1 MFQGPAA
8 RHALTV
14 LFLLAVV
21 AITRPTGDQAT
32 QQKPAERGADLLSLQ
47 FAFVTTDG
55 TPVDDLQAAEVRV
68 RIGGRERAVRSLQLV
83 SVARSSAGSGD
94 VIGLPPPFAT
104 NASSQAG
111 RTLVLAI
118 DEDSFRAGQEGPL
131 RQATDALIAG
141 LGPAD
146 RVALMTL
153 PFGAI
158 KVPLTTD
165 HSRLQLALSRTVGQ
179 AAASESGSEMAC
191 RTRRTL
197 EALAGFL
204 ESLGVREEPMT
215 MMFVTAAL
223 AAPRRDAVSALA
235 PGMCELSENL
245 FNRVATAAGAAR
257 AQFYMIRPDDTTTR
271 AAGVGTSNIGS
282 DNPLAGIEHL
292 AGATGG
298 KILALT
304 GSSGSA
310 LDRIV
315 RETSGYY
322 LATVDTERNDR
333 NGRSQQLDIRVS
345 RKGVELRTQPRIAF
359 ATDPATAKLAQPSL
373 RDMLTTLRVYRDL
386 PLRAAGFP
394 ALASEGQ
401 NIRVVTL
408 AEPVEPGVTLE
419 SMGAALFNPDGK
431 LTAQWIATPAEL
443 QRTPVVGAMSAPPG
457 GYRLRVAAID
467 STGRSGAADYD
478 VTAEIVR
485 SGPLKLSSL
494 VLGLSRGGGFSPRLQ
509 FTTEPLAIAYVELEG
524 APAGARLSAALEV
537 SQTLNGAA
545 LVTVPLTIESAG
557 DNRYTAT
564 GAVPLGA
571 LPAGDYVVRAM
582 IGLEGHPM
590 TRVVRTIRKAV
601 PTVR

>member
-1 MFQGPAA
+1 MVYPLVARQFLAAMF
-8 RHALTV
+8 V
-14 LFLLAVV
+14 LAVGDV
-21 AITRPTGDQAT
+21 AGPSADQPP
-32 QQKPAERGADLLSLQ
+32 QQKPAERGADLLSVQ
-47 FAFVTTDG
+47 FALVGADG
-55 TPVDDLQAAEVRV
+55 SPVADLQADEVKV

-83 SVARSSAGSGD
+83 SVTGPAAGAGEA
-94 VIGLPPPFAT
+94 IGLPPPFAT
-104 NASSQAG
+104 NSASLAG
-111 RTLVLAI
+111 RALMLAI

-131 RQATDALIAG
+131 RQATAALIAA

-153 PFGAI
+153 PFGAV

-165 HSRLQLALSRTVGQ
+165 HTRLHLAMSRTVGQ
-179 AAASESGSEMAC
+179 GAASESGSAMAC

-197 EALAGFL
+197 EAMAAFL

-215 MMFVTAAL
+215 MVFVTAAL

-257 AQFYMIRPDDTTTR
+257 TQFYMIRPDDTTTR
-271 AAGVGTSNIGS
+271 TAGVGTSNIGS

-292 AGATGG
+292 AGVTGA
-298 KILALT
+298 KLLALS

-310 LDRIV
+310 LDRV
-315 RETSGYY
+315 ARETSAYY
-322 LATVDTERNDR
+322 LATIDTERNDR
-333 NGRSQQLDIRVS
+333 SGRSQQLDIRTS
-345 RKGVELRTQPRIAF
+345 RRGVELRTQPRITF
-359 ATDPATAKLAQPSL
+359 APNPATAKLAQPSL
-373 RDMLTTLRVYRDL
+373 RDMLTTLQTFRDL

-394 ALASEGQ
+394 ALALEGG

-408 AEPVEPGVTLE
+408 AEAVEPGVKLA
-419 SMGAALFNPDGK
+419 SMGAALFNPEGK
-431 LTAQWIATPAEL
+431 LTAQWIATPEEL
-443 QRTPVVGAMSAPPG
+443 QRSPVIGAMSAPPG

-467 STGRSGAADYD
+467 ATGRSGATDYD

-494 VLGLSRGGGFSPRLQ
+494 VLGLSRAGGFSPKLQ
-509 FTTEPLAIAYVELEG
+509 FTTEPLAVAYIELEG

-537 SQTLNGAA
+537 SQTLNGQA
-545 LVTVPLTIESAG
+545 LVTVPLTIENTG
-557 DNRYTAT
+557 ENRYTAT

-571 LPAGDYVVRAM
+571 LPAGDYIVRAM
-582 IGLEGHPM
+582 VGLEGHPM

-601 PTVR
+601 PAVQ